1 MKREIDGNAK
11 IFKFNKVEGNKV
23 LFNEESVNSIDA
35 GTPFILYCDKNDAWN
50 YINTTEGSSLAM
62 KVTDATGV
70 GLYGSFDTMET
81 GWGFYKLN
89 QDGTKMVKTV
99 GKADAQDKPES
110 APTDKPISQCYPY
123 RAYFKLTTTSGAK
136 AHDEEYIP
144 CFVSADEIT
153 EFNTGDNKC
162 YNIMGQKVNENAKGI
177 IIVNGKKY
185 LKR

>member
-50 YINTTEGSSLAM
+50 YINTTEGASLAM
-62 KVTDATGV
+62 KVTNATGV
-70 GLYGSFDTMET
+70 GLYGSFLTIET
-81 GWGFYKLN
+81 GAGYYKLN
-89 QDGTKMVKTV
+89 QDGTKLVKTI
-99 GKADAQDKPES
+99 GASDTEHGPLS
-110 APTDKPISQCYPY
+110 HCYPY

-136 AHDEEYIP
+136 AHDEDYIP
-144 CFVSADEIT
+144 CFVTEDEIQ
-153 EFNTGDNKC
+153 EHNTDSNRR
-162 YNIMGQKVNENAKGI
+162 YNLMGQQVNENAKGI